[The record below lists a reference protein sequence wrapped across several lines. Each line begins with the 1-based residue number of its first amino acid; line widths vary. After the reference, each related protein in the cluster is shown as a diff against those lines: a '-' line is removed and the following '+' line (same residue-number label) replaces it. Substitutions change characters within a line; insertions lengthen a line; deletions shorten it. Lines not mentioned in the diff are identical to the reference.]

1 MLKLLA
7 EDFFRR
13 DSQSVQIESRAP
25 QEPFPLHDHDFCEV
39 VIVASGNGWH
49 VLNGEPHLLSCGE
62 VFYLRAGDQHAFEE
76 VHDLYLTNV
85 LYRHNDRLL
94 QPARV
99 DPFLEN
105 SRSDDGAL
113 RYWQVSEQVHAR
125 ISALVA
131 AIERESHRPDAAS
144 DAMAE
149 ALFIQLLVTLWR
161 ERLATAADRRAPPAR
176 LAQVLQYLRHH
187 CTQPLDLDDVAEQF
201 GFTPRTF
208 RRIFREATATTPHGY
223 LIKLRLEHAMR
234 ALRATDETVT
244 EIAFASGFNDANH
257 FSASFSK
264 LIGMSPSRYR
274 AAMARRS
281 AS

>member
-1 MLKLLA
+1 LLKLLA

-13 DSQSVQIESRAP
+13 GSQSVQIESRAP

-94 QPARV
+94 APARV
-99 DPFLEN
+99 DPFLTPAN
-105 SRSDDGAL
+105 RKDDGAL
-113 RYWQVSEQVHAR
+113 RYWQISEQVQAT

-131 AIERESHRPDAAS
+131 AIERESQRPDAAS

-161 ERLATAADRRAPPAR
+161 DRLQHPRE
-176 LAQVLQYLRHH
+176 
-187 CTQPLDLDDVAEQF
+187 PLDLDDVADQF

-234 ALRATDETVT
+234 ALRATDDKVT

-274 AAMARRS
+274 ATMARRD
-281 AS
+281 ASQPT